1 VLTVLLLYGG
11 RYAEAYC
18 VANDLQQ
25 AQSSACS
32 TARSSTIGASALAL
46 SGWFKF
52 GVHSRAKPRRFASAC
67 HAFRFSSATKHETT
81 SCLCPRCLRLVLLLL
96 CPRCYTG
103 KSYKTV
109 GKIAAVCDA
118 GTAYLQHIAALLDG
132 RDSHCLAC
140 RRTAGV
146 SASAGA
152 RFVLRS
158 HACVP
163 SLGARTTTRAYAH
176 DVVGEMRNGQCAWGG
191 QRSIATTKVD
201 LQPKGPG
208 PYVTLL

>member
-1 VLTVLLLYGG
+1 MLTVLLLYGG

-132 RDSHCLAC
+132 RTRTVSHADV
-140 RRTAGV
+140 RRAFPP
-146 SASAGA
+146 AQAQA
-152 RFVLRS
+152 FVLRS

-163 SLGARTTTRAYAH
+163 SWGEDDDAAYAH